1 MLSPLVA
8 SSCSRVGAETSRS
21 PLRAQRE
28 SFQRHETSPQ
38 WSPQRNF
45 TLHGVR
51 KSRRDLALS
60 KQHGGSPA
68 KFALHNVTLDYFLFT
83 PLVATGAPLGSW
95 LGPDAPR
102 LPLLCF
108 LHGYGD
114 KPRAEALGV
123 FTDADHQKRLPL
135 FVLRPGSAK
144 TSNWASSLRPRSGSH
159 NSRLSTAQNVL
170 LALLDRLLGEL
181 PVDPKL
187 IILAGASMGAYATWD
202 LLVRAPTIF
211 AVGIPISGGGDTKRA
226 NLVTARVW
234 AFHSRADR
242 IVPVNASR
250 EIVDAVAAARNLLLP
265 NVGVA
270 AGVGGALPNNASWA
284 TEGGN
289 DGWTTHM
296 AVGLRYTELLHASH
310 IVMCHAPL
318 FDKGMAAPLFEWTLE
333 QLRAAGFDRHR
344 ALRMWNSRL
353 NQAASR

>member
-1 MLSPLVA
+1 MLLLLAAA

-68 KFALHNVTLDYFLFT
+68 KFALHNVTLNYFLFT
-83 PLVATGAPLGSW
+83 PLVATGAPLGLW
-95 LGPDAPR
+95 LDPDAPR

-114 KPRAEALGV
+114 KPRNEALGV

-159 NSRLSTAQNVL
+159 NSRISTAQNVL

-181 PVDPKL
+181 PVDPR
-187 IILAGASMGAYATWD
+187 SVSTSNS
-202 LLVRAPTIF
+202 T
-211 AVGIPISGGGDTKRA
+211 
-226 NLVTARVW
+226 
-234 AFHSRADR
+234 
-242 IVPVNASR
+242 
-250 EIVDAVAAARNLLLP
+250 LP
-265 NVGVA
+265 Y
-270 AGVGGALPNNASWA
+270 PNPDPNPDP
-284 TEGGN
+284 N
-289 DGWTTHM
+289 
-296 AVGLRYTELLHASH
+296 
-310 IVMCHAPL
+310 P
-318 FDKGMAAPLFEWTLE
+318 
-333 QLRAAGFDRHR
+333 
-344 ALRMWNSRL
+344 
-353 NQAASR
+353 

>member
-1 MLSPLVA
+1 M
-8 SSCSRVGAETSRS
+8 
-21 PLRAQRE
+21 RAQRE

-51 KSRRDLALS
+51 KTLS
-60 KQHGGSPA
+60 SKHGGSP
-68 KFALHNVTLDYFLFT
+68 ALHNVTLNYFLFT

-344 ALRMWNSRL
+344 ALRVWNSRL
-353 NQAASR
+353 IKQRRANFYVRANRPINLESNSTHVSFA